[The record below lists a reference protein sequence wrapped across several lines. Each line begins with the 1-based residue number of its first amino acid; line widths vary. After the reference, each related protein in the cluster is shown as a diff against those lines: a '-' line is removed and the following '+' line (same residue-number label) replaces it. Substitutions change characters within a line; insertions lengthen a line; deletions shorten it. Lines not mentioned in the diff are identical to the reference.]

1 MQAPCSFFCVPPNSC
16 VRLSCA
22 IIVVIH
28 GPLSLRRFVM
38 SMFALGLP
46 GSYFS
51 TAAVVV
57 VILSEP
63 AAAMIHDGHRQPRKT
78 PPIL

>member
-1 MQAPCSFFCVPPNSC
+1 
-16 VRLSCA
+16 
-22 IIVVIH
+22 
-28 GPLSLRRFVM
+28 M

-46 GSYFS
+46 GSYIS
-51 TAAVVV
+51 TAAAVVV